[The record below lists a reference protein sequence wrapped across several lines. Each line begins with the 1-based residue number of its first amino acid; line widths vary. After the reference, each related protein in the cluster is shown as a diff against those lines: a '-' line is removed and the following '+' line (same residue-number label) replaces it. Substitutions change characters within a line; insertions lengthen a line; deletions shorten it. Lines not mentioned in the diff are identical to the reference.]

1 MTNAQQITLGGKQY
15 EVLPLPLGRL
25 KVAIPAFGRAG
36 EALSAGRMDDATL
49 NDIALIL
56 SAGLGKPVEEV
67 EQIPATL
74 PELAAAI
81 QVVAEVSGLVE
92 RKPVPGEVKPEPVP
106 ASMTSTAG

>member
-1 MTNAQQITLGGKQY
+1 MPNVMLGGQSY

-36 EALSAGRMDDATL
+36 VALSVGRMDDATL
-49 NDIALIL
+49 SDIALIL
-56 SAGLGKPVEEV
+56 SAGLNRPIDEI

-92 RKPVPGEVKPEPVP
+92 RKAAQGEGMPAPGP
-106 ASMTSTAG
+106 ASTNSTPG